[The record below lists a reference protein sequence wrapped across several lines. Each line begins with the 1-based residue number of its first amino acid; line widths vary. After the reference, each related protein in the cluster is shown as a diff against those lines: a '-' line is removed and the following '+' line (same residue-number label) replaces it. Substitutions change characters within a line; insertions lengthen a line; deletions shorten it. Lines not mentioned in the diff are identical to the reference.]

1 MSTTQ
6 TTPANDVTATRT
18 AKKVTVWEI
27 KTRDIKRSGRAYPGE
42 VLPGAHAEIVPGKSI
57 RLFGMIEAGKRL
69 VRNAEGLV
77 VPCESYVYRRD
88 FAIGDVAE
96 YDSYN
101 MSYHGFIV
109 AITEKTVSI
118 REDHGSRVHRLD
130 LADFSR
136 RNWNF
141 DAEKSEKRNAEWLD

>member
-1 MSTTQ
+1 MNNA
-6 TTPANDVTATRT
+6 TPANDTARRT
-18 AKKVTVWEI
+18 AKKITVWEI
-27 KTRDIKRSGRAYPGE
+27 KTRDYKKFGRVYTGS

-57 RLFGMIEAGKRL
+57 RLFGMIEAGKRWA
-69 VRNAEGLV
+69 RNDAGEV

-96 YDSYN
+96 YDSFN
-101 MSYHGFIV
+101 MSYCGTIV
-109 AITEKTVSI
+109 AITEKTVTI
-118 REDHGSRVHRLD
+118 RETHSSAMRRLD

-141 DAEKSEKRNAEWLD
+141 DAEASAKRNADWMD